1 MADLSPDLTGKLGRL
16 LPRLASDS
24 PGEVNAT
31 VQAIRRTLD
40 RAGLDLHDLAARLT
54 EAPRPVHRAPATPD
68 WHHPR
73 QGADLLA
80 MALWL
85 QARAL
90 DRLTLQQRD
99 FVATAARLLAAGREL
114 TPKQAQWLRSLHA
127 QHKGAATC

>member
-54 EAPRPVHRAPATPD
+54 EAPRPVQPEPPKRNRHAQRD
-68 WHHPR
+68 
-73 QGADLLA
+73 GADLLA
-80 MALWL
+80 MAQWL
-85 QARAL
+85 RLHAR
-90 DRLTLQQRD
+90 DRLTAKPLLPRGRKWRRA
-99 FVATAARLLAAGREL
+99 FNAPSRLG
-114 TPKQAQWLRSLHA
+114 
-127 QHKGAATC
+127 GADD